1 MAYRYDKTDQSI
13 VIDGFEKGIASSP
26 YTGISNMRNVGIS
39 YYPSVAYVN
48 YKRQACTLAESGTF
62 WYAGAHSINVSDN
75 TGWIFEASP
84 GAAIMTNPIQ
94 HATSPS
100 GLNYI
105 LDDTGQIWK
114 QSAVNSSTFNLLGD
128 SGRFQNGAGGLAYW
142 NNYLAVIGNGM
153 IEFCGNGTG
162 DAAIISGN
170 WNLTSSPST
179 VTVVSQL
186 LFMNSFYSSES
197 YAFTATPSS
206 GATSANLNSNWVG
219 VSGTYVVEF
228 NNSNQDQRNVV
239 FTNGAA
245 VVTWSGGLSVNCV
258 DNTFMMYQL
267 RVIDGSSF
275 VGSTLFTA
283 GSAVQ
288 FSSSGTL
295 PANISA
301 NTTYYLIQTVDLQTD
316 HTFFVAGST
325 AGYVNNRFITINSAG
340 SGTITM
346 SLLPPTNPPI
356 QNTTITGFTW
366 GTNGSG
372 STSLTL
378 ATLWTYATGIWNI
391 VDTLGNQI
399 QASFVYDSSI
409 VSLIN
414 PASYQSAPSGT
425 FQVNI
430 LNPSPSTTSQAP
442 YRFWVSKVDGNLY
455 FANGRWV
462 GRVSDSINTNVTFNP
477 SIPSSYSVSYAA
489 TGTLQ
494 PQDVVNDMTD
504 LRGQMIIAGN
514 YDIYPWDYV
523 SSQPSSSSPVG
534 ELIYRITNLLN
545 NIYIIAGQKGN
556 IYVSNGATAQLL
568 YKIPDYI
575 AGIIDPV
582 WQWGSLMTHRGKL
595 YIQSLV
601 KNTSGTNIL
610 AGIFSFNV
618 SATLVTDIETSGA
631 FTMEAQNS
639 YGLTPSSN
647 TKPNG
652 VLIDNEPSSNGQDSY
667 YSAYSNG
674 SGVGGIDY
682 NSTALW
688 GNFEP
693 TIETDIIPIGSF
705 FDKETN
711 GQIEFKLDRP
721 LTTGDSIKLYARQSL
736 SDTYV
741 QIGQTFN
748 NLQLSDAA
756 VSNIF
761 QYQWVQFMIKLSCAN
776 SGSSFVPL
784 REIRIHQ
791 D

>member
-228 NNSNQDQRNVV
+228 NNSNQDHRNVV

-494 PQDVVNDMTD
+494 PQDVFVPMSMERLASPFEGGAGPSLLEQPDNWWLEVMGRLKPGVKDSEARALIDVALAAAVRGTMTVKAGDTLPRTVLVDGSRGLHQSDMVKKPLDQVKVVEWALNPEHVKTVVDGMYGVVNEGGTGVRAA
-504 LRGQMIIAGN
+504 LPHIEVCGKTG
-514 YDIYPWDYV
+514 
-523 SSQPSSSSPVG
+523 
-534 ELIYRITNLLN
+534 
-545 NIYIIAGQKGN
+545 
-556 IYVSNGATAQLL
+556 TAQLAS
-568 YKIPDYI
+568 YDFMKATG
-575 AGIIDPV
+575 AGAE
-582 WQWGSLMTHRGKL
+582 M
-595 YIQSLV
+595 
-601 KNTSGTNIL
+601 
-610 AGIFSFNV
+610 
-618 SATLVTDIETSGA
+618 
-631 FTMEAQNS
+631 
-639 YGLTPSSN
+639 
-647 TKPNG
+647 
-652 VLIDNEPSSNGQDSY
+652 
-667 YSAYSNG
+667 
-674 SGVGGIDY
+674 
-682 NSTALW
+682 
-688 GNFEP
+688 
-693 TIETDIIPIGSF
+693 
-705 FDKETN
+705 KEN
-711 GQIEFKLDRP
+711 
-721 LTTGDSIKLYARQSL
+721 A
-736 SDTYV
+736 
-741 QIGQTFN
+741 
-748 NLQLSDAA
+748 
-756 VSNIF
+756 
-761 QYQWVQFMIKLSCAN
+761 
-776 SGSSFVPL
+776 
-784 REIRIHQ
+784 
-791 D
+791 